1 MTTATVHIDGREYQ
15 VDATENML
23 HACLSLG
30 LDLPYFCWHPAMGS
44 VGACR
49 QCAVKQF
56 RGADDT
62 HGKIVMACMTP
73 AAEGTRIS
81 IEDNDAREL
90 RASVIEWLMI
100 NHPHDCP
107 VCDEGGECHL
117 QDMTVMTG
125 HDYRRYRFTKRTY
138 RNQDLGPFINHEMNR
153 CIQCYRCVRFY
164 RDYAGGR
171 DFDVFGCH
179 DDVYFGRHTD
189 GTLESEFSGN
199 LIEVCPTGVFDDKTL
214 MHHYTRVWDLQTSPS
229 VCVHCAVGCNT
240 IPGERYGELRR
251 IRNRYHHQV
260 NGYFLCDRGRFGY
273 EFVNG
278 PERVRAPM
286 VRKHEDTTPVTMTGA
301 EVRQRLAEL
310 CGPPSRVVG
319 IGSPRASLESNFALQ
334 TLVGTERFCM
344 GVSERERR
352 LLLLAH
358 ALLRDGASRAASIR
372 DVEGADAALVLGED
386 VPDVAP
392 RLALALRQLVRQA
405 PMKVPD
411 ELGIPRW
418 NDAAVREAIQ
428 HERGPL
434 FVAATTDTRLDD
446 IATAS
451 YRAAPDELARLG
463 FAIAQALDPAAPEV
477 DVGDGVRA
485 LAGRIGVALLAAAR
499 PIIIAGTSTGSEP
512 LLQAAANIARALAAR
527 GRDARLAL
535 VLPECNS
542 LGSAMLGGASL
553 EAALEILRRGE
564 ADTLVILENDLF
576 RRIDERT
583 AQALLGAARSVVVID
598 HVLTQTA
605 RYADVLLPAATFAEA
620 SGTLVSSEG
629 RAQRFFD
636 TFVPAGDVRA
646 AWRWIADILGAGGCE
661 PVWTNLDELL
671 AALARARPEMARV
684 VDAAPSARF
693 RMTGQRVARKP
704 HRYSGRTAMRAQWT
718 IHEPPPPADSDGP
731 LAHSMEGSACQP
743 PASLLP
749 FVWSPG
755 WNSIQAL
762 NRFQEEVGGPLR
774 GGEAGVRL
782 LEANGTLGYFG
793 EAPPPFKSRP
803 GQWLVVPSYHVF
815 GSEELSALSPGVAA
829 RTAAPCIALHPD
841 DAGTLGLSGE
851 SRVVVVLTEGTWTV
865 ELRVSPAIPHG
876 VAALS
881 VGLPRLRFAALP
893 AWGTLEPGPRGEV

>member
-15 VDATENML
+15 VDAAENML

-56 RGADDT
+56 RDADDT
-62 HGKIVMACMTP
+62 HGKIVMACMTE
-73 AAEGTRIS
+73 AADGTRIS
-81 IEDNDAREL
+81 IEDKDAREF
-90 RASVIEWLMI
+90 RASVIEWLMV

-125 HDYRRYRFTKRTY
+125 HDYRRYRFTKRTH

-189 GTLESEFSGN
+189 GTLENEFSGN

-214 MHHYTRVWDLQTSPS
+214 MHHYTRKWDLQTSPS

-286 VRKHEDTTPVTMTGA
+286 LRRHEDVAPATSA
-301 EVRQRLAEL
+301 EVLQRLAEL
-310 CGPPSRVVG
+310 CAPPSRVVG

-334 TLVGTERFCM
+334 TLTGVERFCM

-352 LLLLAH
+352 LLRLAH
-358 ALLRDGASRAASIR
+358 ALLRDGGARAASVR
-372 DVEGADAALVLGED
+372 DVETADAALVLGED
-386 VPDVAP
+386 VPEVAP

-405 PMKVPD
+405 PMKIAD
-411 ELGIPRW
+411 DLGIPRW

-446 IATAS
+446 IATALH
-451 YRAAPDELARLG
+451 RAAPDELGRLG
-463 FAIAQALDPAAPEV
+463 FAIAHAIDPAAPDVEV
-477 DVGDGVRA
+477 ADEVRA
-485 LAGRIGVALLAAAR
+485 LAVRIGEALLAAAR
-499 PIIIAGTSTGSEP
+499 PIIVAGTTAGSEP
-512 LLQAAANIARALAAR
+512 LLQAAGNIARALAAR
-527 GRDARLAL
+527 EKAARLAL

-553 EAALEILRRGE
+553 ETALETLRRGE
-564 ADTLVILENDLF
+564 ADTLVVVENDLF

-583 AQALLGAARSVVVID
+583 AEALLGAARNVVVID
-598 HVLTQTA
+598 QVLTQTA
-605 RYADVLLPAATFAEA
+605 RHADVLLPASTFAEA

-646 AWRWIADILGAGGCE
+646 SWRWIADILDGGGRE
-661 PVWTNLDELL
+661 PGWTNLDELL
-671 AALARARPEMARV
+671 AAIARARLEMAAI
-684 VDAAPSARF
+684 VDAAPPAQF
-693 RMTGQRVARKP
+693 RMTGQRIARKP
-704 HRYSGRTAMRAQWT
+704 HRYSGRTAMRAHLT
-718 IHEPPPPADSDGP
+718 IHEPPPPADPDGP

-743 PASLLP
+743 PASLVP
-749 FVWSPG
+749 RFWSPG

-782 LEANGTLGYFG
+782 LEASGTLGYFG
-793 EAPPPFKSRP
+793 EAPAPFEPRP
-803 GQWLVVPSYHVF
+803 GQWLVVPSYRVF
-815 GSEELSALSPGVAA
+815 GSEELSVLSPGVAA
-829 RTAAPCIALHPD
+829 RTAAPCIALNPD
-841 DAGTLGLSGE
+841 DAGTLRLAGE
-851 SRVVVVLTEGTWTV
+851 SRVFVALPEGTWTV
-865 ELRVSPAIPHG
+865 ALRVSPAIPHG

-881 VGLPRLRFAALP
+881 VGVPGLRFAALP
-893 AWGTLEPGPRGEV
+893 AWGTLEPASQGDV

>member
-1 MTTATVHIDGREYQ
+1 MTTATVHIDGREYR

-23 HACLSLG
+23 HACLSLN

-56 RGADDT
+56 RDAGDT

-81 IEDNDAREL
+81 IDDKDAREL

-107 VCDEGGECHL
+107 VCDEGSECHL

-125 HDYRRYRFTKRTY
+125 HDYRRYRFTKRTH

-171 DFDVFGCH
+171 DFDVFASH

-189 GTLESEFSGN
+189 GTLENEFSGN

-214 MHHYTRVWDLQTSPS
+214 MHHYTRKWDLQTSPS

-251 IRNRYHHQV
+251 IRNRYHHEV

-278 PERVRAPM
+278 PARLRAPM
-286 VRKHEDTTPVTMTGA
+286 VRRNEGAAPAATTSA
-301 EVRQRLAEL
+301 EVRERLAEL
-310 CGPPSRVVG
+310 GASPSRLVG

-334 TLVGTERFCM
+334 TLVGAERFCM

-358 ALLRDGASRAASIR
+358 SLLRDGAGRAASVR
-372 DVEGADAALVLGED
+372 DVESADAALVLGED
-386 VPDVAP
+386 VPGVAP
-392 RLALALRQLVRQA
+392 RLALALRQMVRQV
-405 PMKVPD
+405 PMKIAD

-446 IATAS
+446 LATAPH
-451 YRAAPDELARLG
+451 RAAPGELARLG
-463 FAIAQALDPAAPEV
+463 FAIAQAIDPAAPEV
-477 DVGDGVRA
+477 EVGEDVRA
-485 LAGRIGVALLAAAR
+485 LAGRIGEALLAAAR
-499 PIIIAGTSTGSEP
+499 PIIIAGTSAGSEP
-512 LLQAAANIARALAAR
+512 LLQAAANIGRALAAR
-527 GRDARLAL
+527 GTDARLAL

-542 LGSAMLGGASL
+542 LGAAMLGGSSL
-553 EAALEILRRGE
+553 EVALEILRCGE
-564 ADTLVILENDLF
+564 ADTLVVVENDLF

-583 AQALLGAARSVVVID
+583 AQALLGAARNVVVID
-598 HVLTQTA
+598 HVHTETA
-605 RYADVLLPAATFAEA
+605 RHAGVLLPAATFAEA

-646 AWRWIADILGAGGCE
+646 AWRWIADLLDACGRGPA
-661 PVWTNLDELL
+661 WTNLDELL
-671 AALARARPEMARV
+671 AALARARPELAAI
-684 VDAAPSARF
+684 VDAAPPARF
-693 RMTGQRVARKP
+693 RMTGQRIARKP
-704 HRYSGRTAMRAQWT
+704 HRYSGRTAMRAHLT
-718 IHEPPPPADSDGP
+718 IHEPPPPVDADGP

-743 PASLLP
+743 PASLVPL
-749 FVWSPG
+749 FWSPG

-782 LEANGTLGYFG
+782 LEASGTLGYFG
-793 EAPPPFKSRP
+793 DAPPPFEPRP
-803 GQWLVVPSYHVF
+803 GQWLVVPSYSVF
-815 GSEELSALSPGVAA
+815 GSEELSVLSPGVAA
-829 RTAAPCIALHPD
+829 RTAAPCLALNPD
-841 DAGTLGLSGE
+841 DAGTLRLAGE
-851 SRVVVVLTEGTWTV
+851 SHVAVTLPEGTWTV
-865 ELRVSPAIPHG
+865 EIRVSPAIPHG

-893 AWGTLEPGPRGEV
+893 AWGTLEPAPRGDV

>member
-1 MTTATVHIDGREYQ
+1 
-15 VDATENML
+15 
-23 HACLSLG
+23 
-30 LDLPYFCWHPAMGS
+30 
-44 VGACR
+44 
-49 QCAVKQF
+49 
-56 RGADDT
+56 
-62 HGKIVMACMTP
+62 MACMTP

-81 IEDNDAREL
+81 IEDKDAREL

-125 HDYRRYRFTKRTY
+125 HDYRRYRFTKRTHH
-138 RNQDLGPFINHEMNR
+138 NQDLGPFINHEMNR

-189 GTLESEFSGN
+189 GTLENEFSGN
-199 LIEVCPTGVFDDKTL
+199 LVEVCPTGVFDDKTF
-214 MHHYTRVWDLQTSPS
+214 MHHYTRKWDLQTSPS

-260 NGYFLCDRGRFGY
+260 NGYFLCDRGRYGY

-286 VRKHEDTTPVTMTGA
+286 VRQHADAAPAAATSA
-301 EVRQRLAEL
+301 EVRQRLVEL
-310 CGPPSRVVG
+310 CAAPPRIVG

-334 TLVGTERFCM
+334 ILVGAERFCM

-358 ALLRDGASRAASIR
+358 ALLRDGGARAASVR
-372 DVEGADAALVLGED
+372 DVETADAALVLGED
-386 VPDVAP
+386 VPAVAP

-405 PMKVPD
+405 PMKIPD

-446 IATAS
+446 IATALH
-451 YRAAPDELARLG
+451 RAAPDELARLG

-477 DVGDGVRA
+477 EVGEDMRA
-485 LAGRIGVALLAAAR
+485 LAGRIAEALLAAAR
-499 PIIIAGTSTGSEP
+499 PIIVVGTTAGSEP
-512 LLQAAANIARALAAR
+512 LLHAAANIARALAAR
-527 GRDARLAL
+527 GKDARLAL
-535 VLPECNS
+535 VLPESNS

-564 ADTLVILENDLF
+564 ADTLVVVENDLF

-583 AQALLGAARSVVVID
+583 AQALLGAARNVVVID

-605 RYADVLLPAATFAEA
+605 RHADVLLPAATFAEA

-636 TFVPAGDVRA
+636 TFVPAGEVRA
-646 AWRWIADILGAGGCE
+646 AWRWIADILDGCGHR
-661 PVWTNLDELL
+661 PGWTNLDELL
-671 AALARARPEMARV
+671 AAIARARPEIAGI
-684 VDAAPSARF
+684 VDAAPPARF
-693 RMTGQRVARKP
+693 RMTGQRIARQP
-704 HRYSGRTAMRAQWT
+704 HRYSGRTAMRAQLT
-718 IHEPPPPADSDGP
+718 IHEPPPPADSDAP
-731 LAHSMEGSACQP
+731 LAYSMEGSACQP
-743 PASLLP
+743 PAPLVP
-749 FVWSPG
+749 FFWSPG

-762 NRFQEEVGGPLR
+762 NRFQEEVGGLLR

-782 LEANGTLGYFG
+782 LEASATLGYVG
-793 EAPPPFKSRP
+793 EAPPRFEPRP
-803 GQWLVVPSYHVF
+803 GQWLVVPSYSVF
-815 GSEELSALSPGVAA
+815 GSEELSVLSPGVAA
-829 RTAAPCIALHPD
+829 RTAAPSIALNPD
-841 DAGTLGLSGE
+841 DAGALRLAGE
-851 SRVVVVLTEGTWTV
+851 ARVVVALPEGTWTV
-865 ELRVSPAIPHG
+865 ALRMSSAIPHG

-881 VGLPRLRFAALP
+881 VGLPQLRFAALP
-893 AWGTLEPGPRGEV
+893 AWGVLQLTPRGDV

>member
-1 MTTATVHIDGREYQ
+1 MKASTVYIEGREYR

-30 LDLPYFCWHPAMGS
+30 FDLPYFCWHPAMGS

-56 RGADDT
+56 RDADDT
-62 HGKIVMACMTP
+62 HGRIVMACMTP

-81 IEDNDAREL
+81 IEDNDAREF

-125 HDYRRYRFTKRTY
+125 HDYRRYRFTKRTH

-164 RDYAGGR
+164 REYAGGR

-189 GTLESEFSGN
+189 GTLENEFSGN

-214 MHHYTRVWDLQTSPS
+214 MRHYTRKWDLQTSPS
-229 VCVHCAVGCNT
+229 VCIHCAVGCNT

-286 VRKHEDTTPVTMTGA
+286 VRQHEDAAPVATTTEA
-301 EVRQRLAEL
+301 VRERLAEL
-310 CGPPSRVVG
+310 CAPPSRVVG
-319 IGSPRASLESNFALQ
+319 IGSPRASLESNFALR
-334 TLVGTERFCM
+334 TLVGDEHFCM
-344 GVSERERR
+344 GVSEREQR

-358 ALLRDGASRAASIR
+358 ALLRDGAARAASVH
-372 DVEGADAALVLGED
+372 DVESADAALVLGED
-386 VPDVAP
+386 VPNVAP
-392 RLALALRQLVRQA
+392 RLALALRQMVRQA
-405 PMKVPD
+405 PMKIPD

-428 HERGPL
+428 HEHGPL
-434 FVAATTDTRLDD
+434 FVAATGDTRIDD
-446 IATAS
+446 IATAT

-463 FAIAQALDPAAPEV
+463 FAIAQALDPAAPKIEV
-477 DVGDGVRA
+477 SEGDRA
-485 LAGRIGVALLAAAR
+485 LAARIAEALVAATR
-499 PIIIAGTSTGSEP
+499 PIIVAGTNAGSEP
-512 LLQAAANIARALAAR
+512 LLQAAANVTRALVAR
-527 GRDARLAL
+527 GRDVRFAL

-542 LGSAMLGGASL
+542 LGVMMLGGATL
-553 EAALEILRRGE
+553 EAAHEILRRGE
-564 ADTLVILENDLF
+564 ADTLVVVENDLF
-576 RRIDERT
+576 RRIDGHT
-583 AQALLGAARSVVVID
+583 AQALLGAARTVVVID
-598 HVLTQTA
+598 HVLTETA
-605 RYADVLLPAATFAEA
+605 RHADVLLPAATFAEA

-636 TFVPAGDVRA
+636 TFVPAGEVRA
-646 AWRWIADILGAGGCE
+646 AWRWIAEILDACGRE
-661 PVWTNLDELL
+661 PAWTSLDELL
-671 AALARARPEMARV
+671 ATLASTRPELARI
-684 VDAAPSARF
+684 VDAAPPARF
-693 RMTGQRVARKP
+693 RVNGQRIARKP
-704 HRYSGRTAMRAQWT
+704 HRYSGRTAMVAHLT
-718 IHEPPPPADSDGP
+718 IHEPPPPADPDGP
-731 LAHSMEGSACQP
+731 LAHSMEGSSRQP
-743 PASLLP
+743 PSSLLP
-749 FVWSPG
+749 FFWSPG

-774 GGEAGVRL
+774 DGEAGVRL
-782 LEANGTLGYFG
+782 LEASGTLGYFG
-793 EAPPPFKSRP
+793 EAPPPFELRA
-803 GQWLVVPSYHVF
+803 GHWLVVPSYSVF
-815 GSEELSALSPGVAA
+815 GSEELSVLSSGVAA
-829 RTAAPCIALHPD
+829 RVPAPYLSLNPD
-841 DAGTLGLSGE
+841 DAGKLRLADE
-851 SRVVVVLTEGTWTV
+851 SRVVVALTEGKWTAA
-865 ELRVSPAIPHG
+865 LRVSTAIPRG

-881 VGLPRLRFAALP
+881 VGLPGLRFAALP
-893 AWGTLEPGPRGEV
+893 AWGTLEPAPSGEA